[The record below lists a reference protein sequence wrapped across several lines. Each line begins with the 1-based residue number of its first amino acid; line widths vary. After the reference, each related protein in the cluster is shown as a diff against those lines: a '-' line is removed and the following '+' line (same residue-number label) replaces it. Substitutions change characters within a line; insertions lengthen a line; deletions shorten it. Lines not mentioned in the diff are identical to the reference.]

1 MIGTK
6 VIIVVAVLVTI
17 IAFIVE
23 YQRKSGKGKTTI
35 AFQRKDT
42 FFSAAERSF
51 LGVLEQAVGDR
62 GRVFGMVR
70 VADVLEPNRGMNG
83 KERISALNRITS
95 KHFDFVVCDPNTMAV
110 VCAIELNDK
119 SHARNDR
126 SDRDEFLVSACASAG
141 LPMIQIPCRN
151 SYSVSEIQESV
162 LPHISGASPEDAG
175 QQAGGISIRPADYVE
190 ELLPG
195 QRLCPKCHS
204 PLIERTASKG
214 THAGKKFMACSA
226 YPRCRHIE
234 AI

>member
-6 VIIVVAVLVTI
+6 VIIVVAVLVTV

-23 YQRKSGKGKTTI
+23 HQRKTGRPNVS
-35 AFQRKDT
+35 FQRKDT
-42 FFSAAERSF
+42 LFSAAERSF
-51 LGVLEQAVGDR
+51 LGVLEQSVGEH

-70 VADVLEPNRGMNG
+70 VADVLEPKRGMNG

-95 KHFDFVVCDPNTMAV
+95 KHFDFVVCNPKTMAI
-110 VCAIELNDK
+110 VCAIELNDQ
-119 SHARNDR
+119 SHSRKDR
-126 SDRDEFLVSACASAG
+126 SDRDEFLVSACESAG
-141 LPMIQIPCRN
+141 LPLIQIPCRN

-162 LPHISGASPEDAG
+162 LPHISSVSPDASG
-175 QQAGGISIRPADYVE
+175 QQAGDVSIRPSDYVE
-190 ELLPG
+190 ELLPS

-204 PLIERTASKG
+204 PLIERTATKG
-214 THAGKKFMACSA
+214 AHAGKKFMACSA